1 MIFMDDFHG
10 FLMDYEWIMNGIYW
24 NINPYG
30 SSRSFWKEVW
40 LGYDDVTRGLAVP
53 SETVAMDP

>member
-1 MIFMDDFHG
+1 
-10 FLMDYEWIMNGIYW
+10 MDYEWIMNGIYW

-53 SETVAMDP
+53 SDSETVAMDP